1 MRFALLPQPL
11 DAIFAMGVFFVAPL
25 LLRKIFFE
33 PERHAWATAAR
44 SGVKVSLS
52 LLVQS
57 PEPALLPC
65 LLLYSS
71 IAHDTWEVLPAVP
84 TLSEYHHIHQE
95 QISEAELPHEHKK
108 YTLDANLNL
117 HYPILQQMAYAHT

>member
-11 DAIFAMGVFFVAPL
+11 DAVFAMGVLSVAPL
-25 LLRKIFFE
+25 LFRKIFFE

-65 LLLYSS
+65 LLGNSR
-71 IAHDTWEVLPAVP
+71 IVRDTW
-84 TLSEYHHIHQE
+84 
-95 QISEAELPHEHKK
+95 
-108 YTLDANLNL
+108 
-117 HYPILQQMAYAHT
+117 